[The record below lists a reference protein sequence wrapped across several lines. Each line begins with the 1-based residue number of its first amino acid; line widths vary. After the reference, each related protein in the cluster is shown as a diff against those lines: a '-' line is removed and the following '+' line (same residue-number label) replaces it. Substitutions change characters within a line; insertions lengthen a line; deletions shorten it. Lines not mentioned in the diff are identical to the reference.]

1 MCTAVFWAM
10 AGQRPAAI
18 VSPQPGTTRDV
29 VESTLDIGGYP
40 IVVRCV
46 GVRVVGVLC
55 ERLGWWEGVS
65 AV

>member
-1 MCTAVFWAM
+1 MSVVLCGPVM

-40 IVVRCV
+40 M
-46 GVRVVGVLC
+46 VLRYEGGC
-55 ERLGWWEGVS
+55 ERW
-65 AV
+65 